1 LTIKAANIHFN
12 EQGTPYADDFADLYF
27 SDAQG
32 LAETHHVFLRHNALP
47 QRWTDWPQQTFV
59 IGETGFGTG
68 LNFLA
73 TLAEFALFCEKQNNN
88 ELNLH
93 FISTEKFPLKK
104 ADLQSALAH
113 FPQLSSY
120 SDALILQ
127 YPMAIA
133 GCHRLNFLRGRVI
146 LDLWLGDVHHILPQL
161 ACPPE
166 GQIDAWYLD
175 GFAPSKNPE
184 MWSEALFAQMAR
196 LAKVNCTFATFTAA
210 GKVKRGLHSAG
221 FTVQK
226 HKGHGRKRDMLAGHL
241 DEKTT
246 TPAPVSR
253 LAKPYFF
260 RSSAVASTKAQTVAI
275 IGAGL
280 AGANCAYALAK
291 RGYKVRLYC
300 KEDALAQGA
309 SGNPQGG
316 FYPQL
321 NAQANGMSQI
331 QAQSFTY
338 AAKLYQQL
346 LADNFEFSHQWCGVF
361 QVAFNDKV
369 QQRQQKLVDNQL
381 WPEELIHWLSAAS
394 AEQQTQVPM
403 PYPGLFIPQGG
414 WINPPQLIKALCNG
428 AADIS
433 DCQIQTGRELKQL
446 ARVEDVWHLGW
457 QDGSSSVADI
467 VVFATGSESV
477 DMPYLSDLPF
487 RLVRGQVE
495 AVPSQGPLSAL
506 ATVLCHKGYLC
517 PEFEGHHGLGSTYVK
532 NQRSTQY
539 RQNEQGANL
548 LMNQNALA
556 HCDWAQ
562 QIEGVN
568 KGRAAIRCS
577 SPDHLPLVGA
587 VPNTNLQKQ
596 QYWDLYK
603 ALPNNHY
610 PVPEDIPQL
619 FMLCGLGSR
628 GLTTA
633 PLLAEVLASQ
643 IAAQSLPLEEGLLN
657 ALSPNRFLI
666 RDLIRRV

>member
-12 EQGTPYADDFADLYF
+12 EQGTPYADDFGDLYF

-32 LAETHHVFLRHNALP
+32 LAETQHVFLRHNALP

-73 TLAEFALFCEKQNNN
+73 TLAEFALFCEQENNT

-93 FISTEKFPLKK
+93 FISTEKFPLQKT
-104 ADLQSALAH
+104 DLQTALAH
-113 FPQLSSY
+113 FPKLTPY
-120 SDALILQ
+120 SDTLISH
-127 YPMAIA
+127 YPMAIE
-133 GCHRLNFLRGRVI
+133 GCHRLSFLRGRVT
-146 LDLWLGDVHHILPQL
+146 LDLWLGDVHQILPQL
-161 ACPPE
+161 VCPQS
-166 GQIDAWYLD
+166 GLIDAWYLD
-175 GFAPSKNPE
+175 GFAPSKNPD
-184 MWSEALFAQMAR
+184 MWSDELFGQMAR
-196 LAKVNCTFATFTAA
+196 LARVNGTFATFTAA
-210 GKVKRGLHSAG
+210 GKVKRGLRAAG
-221 FTVQK
+221 FIVDKQP
-226 HKGHGRKRDMLAGHL
+226 GHGRKRDMLAGYL
-241 DEKTT
+241 DAKAASLA
-246 TPAPVSR
+246 PANSLP
-253 LAKPYFF
+253 KPYYF
-260 RSSAVASTKAQTVAI
+260 RSWASKGPKVQSVAV

-291 RGYKVRLYC
+291 RNFKVHVYC
-300 KEDALAQGA
+300 KEPTLAQGA

-321 NAQANGMSQI
+321 NAEANTSSQI
-331 QAQSFTY
+331 QALAFSY
-338 AAKLYQQL
+338 AAKLYRKL
-346 LADNFEFSHQWCGVF
+346 LADGEVFSHQWCGVL
-361 QVAFNDKV
+361 QLAFNDKV
-369 QQRQQKLVDNQL
+369 QQRQQKLLDNRL
-381 WPEELIHWLSAAS
+381 WPEELIHWLSAPS
-394 AEQQTQVPM
+394 AEQHAQVPM
-403 PYPGLFIPQGG
+403 PYPGLFMPQGG
-414 WINPPQLIKALCNG
+414 WINPPQLVKALLSR
-428 AADIS
+428 AANIS
-433 DCQIQTGRELKQL
+433 DCHIQTNRELKKL
-446 ARVEDVWHLGW
+446 VRVKAGWHLFW
-457 QDGSSSVADI
+457 QDDSSSFADI

-495 AVPSQGPLSAL
+495 AIPSQGTLSAL

-517 PEFEGHHGLGSTYVK
+517 PEFEGQHALGSTYVK
-532 NQRSTQY
+532 DQRSAQY
-539 RQNEQGANL
+539 RLEEQEANL
-548 LMNQNALA
+548 LMNQKALG

-562 QIEGVN
+562 QIVGAN

-577 SPDHLPLVGA
+577 SPDHLPLMGA
-587 VPNTNLQKQ
+587 VPNITAQKQ

-610 PVPEDIPQL
+610 PVAEAIPQL

-633 PLLAEVLASQ
+633 PLLAETLASQ
-643 IAAQSLPLEEGLLN
+643 IAGQALPLSENLLN